1 MRLFSR
7 VLACTAGIVGLTLAA
22 TGTVAAQEYPGGP
35 VSLVVGFDPG
45 GSDDTGA
52 RGLQP
57 TLEKELG
64 VPVVIDSRPGAAMQI
79 ALEYAWSRPHDGRT
93 LIWLNQQYLSAIE
106 VTDPEVPY
114 RTDQWTY
121 LEMLQNDPVVVV
133 VRADSQWQTMDALV
147 DDMKAR
153 PSEVTLGLLTGSVQL
168 LGCKRLFEGIL
179 GVSFREVPQQG
190 GGPMRTSLVGGHL
203 NVICTNAS
211 ETYALGPD
219 VKALA
224 VFNNAGTKLL
234 PDAVPV
240 NDYLKRVGK
249 TETVP
254 DLGSVRGIAV
264 PTDFVQSKPT
274 EFKKLYDAYKA
285 AVRSPEYRN
294 WVETTGRA
302 EITLDMPMDESNE
315 RIAAYNAFFGENK
328 QYFLGQ

>member
-1 MRLFSR
+1 MQRVSR
-7 VLACTAGIVGLTLAA
+7 FLACAASIAALTFAA
-22 TGTVAAQEYPGGP
+22 TGTVAAQEYPDGP
-35 VSLVVGFDPG
+35 VSLVVGFEPG

-57 TLEKELG
+57 MLEKELG

-79 ALEYAWSRPHDGRT
+79 ALEHAWSRPHDGQT
-93 LIWLNQQYLSAIE
+93 LMWLNQQYLSAIE

-133 VRADSQWQTMDALV
+133 VRADSPWQTIDALV

-153 PSEVTLGLLTGSVQL
+153 PGEITLGLLTGSVQL
-168 LGCKRLFEGIL
+168 LGCKRLLEGIL

-203 NVICTNAS
+203 NAICTNAS

-240 NDYLKRVGK
+240 NEYLKKIGK

-264 PTDFVQSKPT
+264 PTDFAESKPA

-285 AVRSPEYRN
+285 AVKSPDYRK
-294 WVETTGRA
+294 WVESTGRA
-302 EITLDMPMDESNE
+302 EITLDMPMDKSNE
-315 RIAAYNAFFGENK
+315 TVAAYNAFFGQNK

>member
-1 MRLFSR
+1 MQRFSR
-7 VLACTAGIVGLTLAA
+7 LLACAAGIAALTFAV
-22 TGTVAAQEYPGGP
+22 TGSGAAQEYPNGP

-57 TLEKELG
+57 MLEKELG

-79 ALEYAWSRPHDGRT
+79 ALEYAWARPHDGQT

-106 VTDPEVPY
+106 VTDPALPY
-114 RTDQWTY
+114 ATDKWTY
-121 LEMLQNDPVVVV
+121 LEVLQNDPVVVV
-133 VRADSQWQTMDALV
+133 VRADSSWQTIDALV

-153 PSEVTLGLLTGSVQL
+153 PGEVTLGLLTGSVQL
-168 LGCKRLFEGIL
+168 VGCKRLLEGIL

-190 GGPMRTSLVGGHL
+190 GGPMRTSLIGGHL
-203 NVICTNAS
+203 NAICTNAS

-224 VFNNAGTKLL
+224 VFSNAGTKLL

-240 NDYLKRVGK
+240 NEYLKKVGK
-249 TETVP
+249 SETVP
-254 DLGSVRGIAV
+254 DIGSVRGVAV
-264 PTDFVQSKPT
+264 PADFAESKPA
-274 EFKKLYDAYKA
+274 EFKKLYEAYKA
-285 AVRSPEYRN
+285 AVKSADYRK

-302 EITLDMPMDESNE
+302 EITVDMPTDKSNE
-315 RIAAYNAFFGENK
+315 TIAAFNTFFVENK
-328 QYFLGQ
+328 QYVLGE

>member
-1 MRLFSR
+1 MQRLTR
-7 VLACTAGIVGLTLAA
+7 LAA
-22 TGTVAAQEYPGGP
+22 CGASLAALLWAVAPAAAQTYPDGP

-52 RGLQP
+52 RGVQP
-57 TLEKELG
+57 MLEKELG
-64 VPVVIDSRPGAAMQI
+64 VPVVVDSRPGAAMQI
-79 ALEYAWSRPHDGRT
+79 ALEYTWSRPHDGQT
-93 LIWLNQQYLSAIE
+93 LIWMNQQYLSTIE
-106 VTDPEVPY
+106 VSDPELPY
-114 RTDQWTY
+114 STEKWTY

-133 VRADSQWQTMDALV
+133 VRADSPWKTMDELV
-147 DDMKAR
+147 ADMTAR
-153 PSEVTLGLLTGSVQL
+153 PGEITLGLLTGSVQL
-168 LGCKRLFEGIL
+168 LGCKRLLEGIL
-179 GVSFREVPQQG
+179 GVSYREVPQQG

-203 NVICTNAS
+203 NAICTNAS

-240 NDYLKRVGK
+240 NTYLKDKGK

-264 PTDFVQSKPT
+264 PTDFAESKPE
-274 EFKKLYDAYKA
+274 EFKKLYDAYKR
-285 AVRSPEYRN
+285 AVKSPEYRQ

-302 EITLDMPMDESNE
+302 EMTLDMPLKESNE
-315 RIAAYNAFFGENK
+315 SIAAYNAFFEENK
-328 QYFLGQ
+328 QYILGN